1 MLGTLSASLRVTFQV
16 DCLRPME
23 LDALT
28 VQRARR
34 GDRTAQD
41 AFLRRYAGPMH
52 ALLTHSGIG
61 NPEDA
66 VQELLAKLL
75 AVLPRFDP
83 GGAAMLTTWVFTVAH
98 RWLLDQRKRKHLT
111 LVPMEHAAAIADP
124 RPSADRLI
132 EQRQLTEALQAAIAR
147 LPDEQRRVFL
157 LGQVHQQPLESL
169 SRIEGVPIGTIKS
182 RLHRARAQLVALL
195 GPALRN
201 AEGGSHASP
210 RRA

>member
-1 MLGTLSASLRVTFQV
+1 
-16 DCLRPME
+16 ME
-23 LDALT
+23 LDALI

-52 ALLTHSGIG
+52 ALLKRSGIA

-75 AVLPRFDP
+75 AALPRFDP
-83 GGAAMLTTWVFTVAH
+83 AGAAMLTTWVFTIAH
-98 RWLLDQRKRKHLT
+98 RWLLDQRKRRHLS
-111 LVPMEHAAAIADP
+111 LVPMEDAAEIADP
-124 RPSADRLI
+124 RPGADRII
-132 EQRQLTEALQAAIAR
+132 EQRELTYALEAAIAR

-157 LGQVHQQPLESL
+157 LAQVHQQPLEML
-169 SRIEGVPIGTIKS
+169 SRMEGVPIGTIKS

-201 AEGGSHASP
+201 AEGGGHASS

>member
-1 MLGTLSASLRVTFQV
+1 
-16 DCLRPME
+16 ME

-52 ALLTHSGIG
+52 ALLTHSRIG

-124 RPSADRLI
+124 RPGADRVL
-132 EQRQLTEALQAAIAR
+132 EQKQMSHLLESVIAQ
-147 LPDEQRRVFL
+147 LPDEQRRIFL
-157 LGQVHQQPLESL
+157 F
-169 SRIEGVPIGTIKS
+169 
-182 RLHRARAQLVALL
+182 
-195 GPALRN
+195 
-201 AEGGSHASP
+201 
-210 RRA
+210 

>member
-1 MLGTLSASLRVTFQV
+1 
-16 DCLRPME
+16 ME

-52 ALLTHSGIG
+52 ALLKRSGIP
-61 NPEDA
+61 NLDDA

-83 GGAAMLTTWVFTVAH
+83 AGAAMLTTWVFTVAH
-98 RWLLDQRKRKHLT
+98 RWLLDQHKRRHLT

-124 RPSADRLI
+124 RPGADRLV
-132 EQRQLTEALQAAIAR
+132 EQRQLTETLEAAITR

-157 LGQVHQQPLESL
+157 LAQIHQQPLEAL

-182 RLHRARAQLVALL
+182 RLHRARARLVALL
-195 GPALRN
+195 GLALQN
-201 AEGGSHASP
+201 AEGGGHASP